1 MLKNYSSI
9 AAISSPPGKGGVAI
23 IRVSGEDALEL
34 VSKVFFPANKKSFT
48 EASPRVQ
55 TYGYIIDGGQRI
67 DDCLATYFPAPH
79 SYTGENI
86 VEIGCHGGVLVTSL
100 VLETILK
107 AGARHAEAGE
117 FTRRA
122 FINGRLS
129 LTEAEA
135 IGNLLEAQ
143 SREQVSLAGST
154 SRRALTSA
162 IEKIRES
169 LVNLMSSIYAR
180 IDYPDEDLG
189 DFSDTE
195 VRAALHE
202 ARAKAITLSET
213 YRTGRAVSEGISAV
227 IVGKPNVGKSSLYN
241 AILGEDR
248 AIVTSIAGTTR
259 DVLSERI
266 PLGKIMLRLSD
277 TAGIRDKD
285 DADMIE
291 SIGIEKS
298 REKLKESELIF
309 AIFDTSRDF
318 DEEDA
323 QLIEEIKKASG
334 TKIAILN
341 KCDLQKKFNERNLE
355 GIFTEI
361 LSISAKE
368 STPAEINSTLASLVN
383 RLFTD
388 EKIIIG
394 DGAVISSARQNA
406 SLQRAIEAMDVAINN
421 LDQGFPQDLVSGDI
435 EQALEAISEL
445 DGRSVSEEIVADIF
459 SKFCVGK

>member
-23 IRVSGEDALEL
+23 IRVSGEDAPEL
-34 VSKVFFPANKKSFT
+34 VSSVFQTASGRPFT
-48 EASPRVQ
+48 EAKPRMQ
-55 TYGYIIDGGQRI
+55 TYGYIIDNGQRI

-79 SYTGENI
+79 SYTGENV

-117 FTRRA
+117 FTKRA

-143 SREQVSLAGST
+143 SREQIKLSGSK
-154 SRRALTSA
+154 SRRALTAAVGS
-162 IEKIRES
+162 IRS
-169 LVNLMSSIYAR
+169 DLVSLMSSIYAR

-189 DFSDTE
+189 DFTDAE
-195 VRAALHE
+195 VFAALE
-202 ARAKAITLSET
+202 KTLAEAKALSDT
-213 YRTGRAVSEGISAV
+213 YRTGRAISEGISAV

-241 AILGEDR
+241 RILGEDR

-259 DVLSERI
+259 DLLSERI

-277 TAGIRDKD
+277 TAGIRDKR

-298 REKLKESELIF
+298 REALEKSELIF
-309 AIFDTSRDF
+309 AIFDHSREFDRE
-318 DEEDA
+318 DEELLEA
-323 QLIEEIKKASG
+323 IKCAKGA
-334 TKIAILN
+334 KVAIIN
-341 KCDLQKKFNERNLE
+341 KCDLEGKLEEKKLE
-355 GIFTEI
+355 GIFETV
-361 LSISAKE
+361 LHISAGTDTE
-368 STPAEINSTLASLVN
+368 GEINRTLAALVN
-383 RLFTD
+383 SLFTD
-388 EKIIIG
+388 EKIEIG

-406 SLQRAIEAMDVAINN
+406 SLARAIEAMNIAAEN
-421 LDQGFPQDLVSGDI
+421 LKAGFPQDLVSGDI

-445 DGRSVSEEIVADIF
+445 DGRAVSEEIVADIF

>member
-34 VSKVFFPANKKSFT
+34 VSTVFHPVNKKSFL
-48 EASPRVQ
+48 EAKPRMQ
-55 TYGYIIDGGQRI
+55 IYGYIMDGGERI

-122 FINGRLS
+122 FINGKLS

-143 SREQVSLAGST
+143 SREQVKLSGSK
-154 SRRALTSA
+154 SRRALTDA
-162 IEKIRES
+162 ISEIRAD
-169 LVNLMSSIYAR
+169 LVSLMSSIYAR

-189 DFSDTE
+189 DFTDS
-195 VRAALHE
+195 E
-202 ARAKAITLSET
+202 AGEIISATLKKAVTLRET
-213 YRTGRAVSEGISAV
+213 YRTGRAIGEGISAV

-241 AILGEDR
+241 AILGEDS

-277 TAGIRDKD
+277 TAGIRDTNE
-285 DADMIE
+285 ADTVE

-298 REKLKESELIF
+298 RKKLHECELIF
-309 AIFDTSRDF
+309 AIFDSSREF
-318 DEEDA
+318 DEEDH
-323 QLIEEIKKASG
+323 QLLSEIKKAPG
-334 TKIAILN
+334 TKIAIIN
-341 KCDLQKKFNERNLE
+341 KCDLEEKFDEKNLE
-355 GIFTEI
+355 GIFCHT
-361 LSISAKE
+361 LHLSAKCA
-368 STPAEINSTLASLVN
+368 PAHSINKTLSDLVN
-383 RLFTD
+383 SLFTD
-388 EKIIIG
+388 EKIEIG
-394 DGAVISSARQNA
+394 SGAVISSARQNA
-406 SLQRAIEAMDVAINN
+406 SLSRAIEAMEIALRN
-421 LDQGFPQDLVSGDI
+421 LSAGFPQDLVSGDI

>member
-1 MLKNYSSI
+1 
-9 AAISSPPGKGGVAI
+9 
-23 IRVSGEDALEL
+23 
-34 VSKVFFPANKKSFT
+34 
-48 EASPRVQ
+48 
-55 TYGYIIDGGQRI
+55 
-67 DDCLATYFPAPH
+67 
-79 SYTGENI
+79 
-86 VEIGCHGGVLVTSL
+86 
-100 VLETILK
+100 
-107 AGARHAEAGE
+107 
-117 FTRRA
+117 
-122 FINGRLS
+122 
-129 LTEAEA
+129 
-135 IGNLLEAQ
+135 
-143 SREQVSLAGST
+143 VSLAGST

-341 KCDLQKKFNERNLE
+341 KCDLQKKFDEKNLE

-445 DGRSVSEEIVADIF
+445 DGRAVSEEIVADIF